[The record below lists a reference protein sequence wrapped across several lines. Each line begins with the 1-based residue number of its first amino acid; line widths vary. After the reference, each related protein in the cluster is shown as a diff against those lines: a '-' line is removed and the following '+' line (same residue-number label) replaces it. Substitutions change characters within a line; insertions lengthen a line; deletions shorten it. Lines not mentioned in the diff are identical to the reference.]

1 MTDERTDLSL
11 IGFPCCPKCEA
22 DEWENTMG
30 VVSGESMRKNR
41 QGMIQLTFNVRC
53 FECEHP
59 YSTLWSFVAVVEEV
73 EGQ

>member
-1 MTDERTDLSL
+1 
-11 IGFPCCPKCEA
+11 
-22 DEWENTMG
+22 MG
-30 VVSGESMRKNR
+30 LVSGESMHVNR

-73 EGQ
+73 EDQ